1 MNFLD
6 ILILII
12 FVGAIISAIIFIVRR
27 KKRGKNGC
35 ASCSQREYCQ
45 DRQCKQ
51 TGRDR
56 I

>member
-27 KKRGKNGC
+27 KKRGNNGC
-35 ASCSQREYCQ
+35 GSCSQREYCE
-45 DRQCKQ
+45 DKQCKQ
-51 TGRDR
+51 TGREHM
-56 I
+56 